1 MSATPTLPGW
11 TLRNESRVTDAMA
24 ALRRDATLI
33 VIAHKLDTIT
43 AADQIVVLNEEGR
56 VAQIGTHAEL
66 YSQADGQYRSFWD
79 ARTRAA
85 GWTLV

>member
-1 MSATPTLPGW
+1 
-11 TLRNESRVTDAMA
+11 MA

-43 AADQIVVLNEEGR
+43 AADQIVVLSETGR
-56 VAQIGTHAEL
+56 VAQIGTHEQL
-66 YSQADGQYRSFWD
+66 YAQADGQYRAFWD

-85 GWTLV
+85 GWRLV